1 MATRIITEP
10 LAALQRAGAAI
21 PAWVWFVAL
30 WCVGVSGAMLV
41 GALFKVFMNVTLFAV
56 SK

>member
-1 MATRIITEP
+1 MATRIITKSM
-10 LAALQRAGAAI
+10 AALQRASWAI
-21 PAWVWFVAL
+21 PSWVWFVTL
-30 WCVGVSGAMLV
+30 WCVGVSGAMLI

>member
-1 MATRIITEP
+1 MATRIITKSI
-10 LAALQRAGAAI
+10 AALQRASWAM
-21 PAWVWFVAL
+21 PRWVWCVAL

>member
-1 MATRIITEP
+1 MATRIITKSV
-10 LAALQRAGAAI
+10 AALQRASWVI
-21 PAWVWFVAL
+21 PGWVWFVLL
-30 WCVGVSGAMLV
+30 WGVGVSGAMLV